1 MKIELI
7 HPPHYES
14 IEDRLDAPLGL
25 LYIASILENAGHEVR
40 VNDLAGTP
48 RDKWNIQHADL
59 YGMTTYV
66 TTIPISKEIAGRCKE
81 VNPHSKVIVG
91 GAHPTAR
98 PYDMNKL
105 FDIVVKGE
113 GELAF
118 LDIIKDYPHNK
129 KVYQRALEKDLD
141 LYPNPAYHLV
151 DLNSYKRTIDGEP
164 SITML
169 TSRGCPF
176 RCSFCGLDETHKTV
190 KFRSPEAVVEEIK
203 EIKER
208 YGITKF
214 NFQDDTFTMNKKRLY
229 TLLDLLTPLNIGF
242 RCHGRAGLDIKEDYV
257 KLKKAGCD
265 MLSWG
270 IESGSQKMLDL
281 MNKRSTVKQ
290 NENVIKLAKKN
301 GITSRAFFI
310 LGFPG
315 ETRETVEETKSFI
328 ERTNPDQYFVSNF
341 VPYPDTD
348 VWNNPDKYGIIKMNK
363 DFSNYFQVDK
373 TGYGSVNIETRDLSS
388 DEFKEIEKEF
398 RTWINKRERKGSL
411 LCYEKELEDSK

>member
-25 LYIASILENAGHEVR
+25 LYIASTLEQAGHKVR
-40 VNDLAGTP
+40 INDLAGTK
-48 RDKWNIQHADL
+48 REDWNIKKADI
-59 YGMTTYV
+59 YGITNYV
-66 TTIPISKEIAGRCKE
+66 TTIPISEEIAWKCRDTNRDAKI
-81 VNPHSKVIVG
+81 VIG
-91 GAHPTAR
+91 GAHPTAV
-98 PYDMNKL
+98 PNEMNPI
-105 FDIVVKGE
+105 FDIVVRGE

-118 LDIIKDYPHNK
+118 LDIIKNYPTTKRIYRHP
-129 KVYQRALEKDLD
+129 LEKNLD

-151 DLNSYKRTIDGEP
+151 DLNSYKRTINGEP

-169 TSRGCPF
+169 TSRGCCF
-176 RCSFCGLDETHKTV
+176 SCSFCGLDESHKTV
-190 KFRSPEAVVEEIK
+190 KNRSPEKVVEEIQ
-203 EIKER
+203 EIKEK

-229 TLLDLLTPLNIGF
+229 HLLDLFKPLNIGF
-242 RCHGRAGLDIKEDYV
+242 RCHGRAGLDKQEDYV
-257 KLKKAGCD
+257 RLKEAGCD

-281 MNKRSTVKQ
+281 MNKQSTVKQ
-290 NENVIKLAKKN
+290 NEDVIKWAKEV
-301 GITSRAFFI
+301 GITSRTFFI

-315 ETRETVEETKSFI
+315 ETKETMEETKRFI

-348 VWNNPDKYGIIKMNK
+348 VWNNPDKYGVTRMDT
-363 DFSNYFQVDK
+363 DFNNYFQVDK
-373 TGYGSVNIETRDLSS
+373 TGYGSVNIETNELSEL
-388 DEFKEIEKEF
+388 EFKVLEKDF
-398 RTWINKRERKGSL
+398 REWVGKRKMKGGL
-411 LCYEKELEDSK
+411 LKYEKEMEK